1 MKVYLFTLL
10 VRRSMYT
17 EVPVTVPRHEADLLR
32 AVHSGDVDLLED
44 EPVGFF
50 EVGAVYEERDR
61 LRMKYGVNSQGVEWA
76 DAVYPN
82 DTALAQA
89 IHAGAVAEQK
99 PSEKPL
105 IPLIPAA
112 RDELKAALDALGVE
126 YKGNASTE
134 TLAALVAEHAPA
146 V

>member
-1 MKVYLFTLL
+1 MKVYLFALL

-32 AVHSGDVDLLED
+32 AVHSGDVDLLDE

-61 LRMKYGVNSQGVEWA
+61 LRFKYGMKNADTSWV

-82 DTALAQA
+82 DTALIAA
-89 IHAGAVAEQK
+89 VKAGMADEE
-99 PSEKPL
+99 PSEKAL
-105 IPLIPAA
+105 S
-112 RDELKAALDALGVE
+112 RDEMKAVLDGLGVE

>member
-89 IHAGAVAEQK
+89 IHAGAVADNQ
-99 PSEKPL
+99 PT
-105 IPLIPAA
+105 

>member
-1 MKVYLFTLL
+1 MKVYLFALL

-32 AVHSGDVDLLED
+32 AVHSGDVDLLDE

-50 EVGAVYEERDR
+50 EVGAVYEERER
-61 LRMKYGVNSQGVEWA
+61 LRTKYGVNSQGVEWA

-89 IHAGAVAEQK
+89 IHAGAVAEQE
-99 PSEKPL
+99 PSKKPL
-105 IPLIPAA
+105 IPVT

>member
-10 VRRSMYT
+10 VCRSMYT

-32 AVHSGDVDLLED
+32 AVHSGDVDLLDE

-89 IHAGAVAEQK
+89 IHAGAVAEQE
-99 PSEKPL
+99 PSKKPL
-105 IPLIPAA
+105 IPVT

>member
-61 LRMKYGVNSQGVEWA
+61 LRMFQ
-76 DAVYPN
+76 
-82 DTALAQA
+82 LA
-89 IHAGAVAEQK
+89 
-99 PSEKPL
+99 
-105 IPLIPAA
+105 AA
-112 RDELKAALDALGVE
+112 RRRLNRFANMLRQAKAVSTRSRPKAADYGRV
-126 YKGNASTE
+126 
-134 TLAALVAEHAPA
+134 
-146 V
+146 

>member
-1 MKVYLFTLL
+1 MKIALFALMVY
-10 VRRSMYT
+10 RSMDT
-17 EVPVTVPRHEADLLR
+17 HLSVTVPRHEADLLA
-32 AVHSGDVDLLED
+32 AVHGSEGVELLSQ

-89 IHAGAVAEQK
+89 IHAGAVAEQE
-99 PSEKPL
+99 PSKKPL
-105 IPLIPAA
+105 IPVT
-112 RDELKAALDALGVE
+112 RDEIKAALDALGVE

>member
-32 AVHSGDVDLLED
+32 AVHSGNVDLLDE

-89 IHAGAVAEQK
+89 IHAGAVSEQD
-99 PSEKPL
+99 PPT
-105 IPLIPAA
+105 

>member
-32 AVHSGDVDLLED
+32 AVHSGDVDLLDE

-89 IHAGAVAEQK
+89 IHAGAVAEQE
-99 PSEKPL
+99 PSKKPL
-105 IPLIPAA
+105 IPVT
-112 RDELKAALDALGVE
+112 RDEIKAELDALGVE
-126 YKGNASTE
+126 YKGNASIE

>member
-1 MKVYLFTLL
+1 MKVYLFSLL

-17 EVPVTVPRHEADLLR
+17 EVPVIVPRHEADLLR
-32 AVHSGDVDLLED
+32 AVHSGNVDLLDE

-89 IHAGAVAEQK
+89 IHAGAVSEQE
-99 PSEKPL
+99 PPT
-105 IPLIPAA
+105 

>member
-1 MKVYLFTLL
+1 MKVYLFSLL

-17 EVPVTVPRHEADLLR
+17 EVPVIVPRHEADLLR
-32 AVHSGDVDLLED
+32 AVHSGNVDLLDE

-89 IHAGAVAEQK
+89 IHAGAVSGQE
-99 PSEKPL
+99 PPT
-105 IPLIPAA
+105 

>member
-32 AVHSGDVDLLED
+32 AVHSGDVDLLDD

-61 LRMKYGVNSQGVEWA
+61 LRMKYGMKNADTSWV

-82 DTALAQA
+82 DTALIAA
-89 IHAGAVAEQK
+89 VKAGMADED
-99 PSEKPL
+99 PSEKAL
-105 IPLIPAA
+105 S
-112 RDELKAALDALGVE
+112 RDEMKAVLDGLGVE
-126 YKGNASTE
+126 YKANASTE

>member
-1 MKVYLFTLL
+1 MKVYLFALL

-61 LRMKYGVNSQGVEWA
+61 LRIKYGVNSQGVE
-76 DAVYPN
+76 
-82 DTALAQA
+82 
-89 IHAGAVAEQK
+89 
-99 PSEKPL
+99 
-105 IPLIPAA
+105 
-112 RDELKAALDALGVE
+112 
-126 YKGNASTE
+126 
-134 TLAALVAEHAPA
+134 
-146 V
+146 

>member
-1 MKVYLFTLL
+1 MKVYLFALL

-32 AVHSGDVDLLED
+32 AVHSGDVDLLDE

-89 IHAGAVAEQK
+89 IHAGAVAEQE
-99 PSEKPL
+99 PSKKPL
-105 IPLIPAA
+105 IPVT
-112 RDELKAALDALGVE
+112 RDEIKAELDALGVE
-126 YKGNASTE
+126 YKGNASIE
-134 TLAALVAEHAPA
+134 TLAALMAEHAPA

>member
-1 MKVYLFTLL
+1 MKVYLFSLL

-17 EVPVTVPRHEADLLR
+17 EVPVIVPRHEADLLR
-32 AVHSGDVDLLED
+32 AVHSGNVDLLD
-44 EPVGFF
+44 EEPAGFF
-50 EVGAVYEERDR
+50 EVGAVYEERHR

-89 IHAGAVAEQK
+89 IHAGAVAEQE
-99 PSEKPL
+99 PSKKPL
-105 IPLIPAA
+105 IPVT
-112 RDELKAALDALGVE
+112 RDEIKAALDALGVE

>member
-32 AVHSGDVDLLED
+32 AVHSDVDLLDE

-89 IHAGAVAEQK
+89 IHAGAVAEQE

-105 IPLIPAA
+105 N

-134 TLAALVAEHAPA
+134 TLAALVAEHAPF

>member
-1 MKVYLFTLL
+1 MKVYLFALL

-32 AVHSGDVDLLED
+32 AVHSGDVDLLDE

-50 EVGAVYEERDR
+50 EVGTVYEERDR

-89 IHAGAVAEQK
+89 IRAGAVAVADQE

-105 IPLIPAA
+105 T
-112 RDELKAALDALGVE
+112 RDELKAALDALGIE

>member
-1 MKVYLFTLL
+1 MKVYLFALL

-32 AVHSGDVDLLED
+32 AVHSGNVDLLDE

-61 LRMKYGVNSQGVEWA
+61 LRMKYGVNSQGMEWA

-89 IHAGAVAEQK
+89 IHAGAVAEQE
-99 PSEKPL
+99 PPT
-105 IPLIPAA
+105 

>member
-1 MKVYLFTLL
+1 MKVYLFALL

-61 LRMKYGVNSQGVEWA
+61 LRMKYGVNPQGVEWA

-89 IHAGAVAEQK
+89 IHAGAVAEQE
-99 PSEKPL
+99 PSGNQPT
-105 IPLIPAA
+105 

>member
-1 MKVYLFTLL
+1 MKVYLFALL

-89 IHAGAVAEQK
+89 IHAGAVAEQE
-99 PSEKPL
+99 PSKKPL
-105 IPLIPAA
+105 IPVT
-112 RDELKAALDALGVE
+112 RDEIKAELDALGVE
-126 YKGNASTE
+126 YKGNASIE

>member
-32 AVHSGDVDLLED
+32 AVHSGDVDLLDD

-61 LRMKYGVNSQGVEWA
+61 LRFKYGMKNADTSWV

-82 DTALAQA
+82 DTALIAA
-89 IHAGAVAEQK
+89 VKAGMADEE
-99 PSEKPL
+99 PSEKAL
-105 IPLIPAA
+105 S

>member
-89 IHAGAVAEQK
+89 IHAGAVAEQE
-99 PSEKPL
+99 PT
-105 IPLIPAA
+105 

>member
-32 AVHSGDVDLLED
+32 AVHSGDVDLLDE

-61 LRMKYGVNSQGVEWA
+61 LRFKYGMKNADTSWV

-82 DTALAQA
+82 DTALIAA
-89 IHAGAVAEQK
+89 VKAGMADEE
-99 PSEKPL
+99 PSEKAL
-105 IPLIPAA
+105 S
-112 RDELKAALDALGVE
+112 RDEMKAVLDGLGVE

>member
-89 IHAGAVAEQK
+89 IHAGAVAEQE
-99 PSEKPL
+99 PT
-105 IPLIPAA
+105 

-134 TLAALVAEHAPA
+134 TLAALVAEHASA

>member
-1 MKVYLFTLL
+1 MKVYLFALL

-61 LRMKYGVNSQGVEWA
+61 LRFKYGMKNADTSWV

-82 DTALAQA
+82 DTALIAA
-89 IHAGAVAEQK
+89 VKAGMADEE
-99 PSEKPL
+99 PSEKAL
-105 IPLIPAA
+105 S

>member
-1 MKVYLFTLL
+1 MKVYLFALL

-61 LRMKYGVNSQGVEWA
+61 LRAKYGVNSQGVEWA

-89 IHAGAVAEQK
+89 IHAGAVAEQE
-99 PSEKPL
+99 PSKKPL
-105 IPLIPAA
+105 IPVT

-126 YKGNASTE
+126 YKGNASIE

>member
-32 AVHSGDVDLLED
+32 AVHSGNVDLLDE

-61 LRMKYGVNSQGVEWA
+61 LRFKYGMKNADTSWV

-82 DTALAQA
+82 DTALIAA
-89 IHAGAVAEQK
+89 HAGAVAEQE

-105 IPLIPAA
+105 N

-126 YKGNASTE
+126 YKGNASSE